1 MSLWL
6 FLQTEVGAVTLFLDF
21 DDGTNYT
28 VQGFTFVD
36 DTTDSAITTLS
47 TNIAS
52 VQGQQTTQ
60 GQALCVFLVGRVLER
75 EPVTL

>member
-1 MSLWL
+1 MSQWII
-6 FLQTEVGAVTLFLDF
+6 LQTEVGAVTLLLEF

-28 VQGFTFVD
+28 VQGFTFVNN
-36 DTTDSAITTLS
+36 TTDSAITTLS

-52 VQGQQTTQ
+52 VQGKQTTL